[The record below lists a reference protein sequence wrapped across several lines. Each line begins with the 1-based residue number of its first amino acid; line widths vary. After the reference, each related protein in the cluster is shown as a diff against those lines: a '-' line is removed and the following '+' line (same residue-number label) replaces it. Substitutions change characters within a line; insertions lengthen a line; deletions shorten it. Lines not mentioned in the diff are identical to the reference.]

1 MTAPIRRR
9 QGQAMAEFIIVWPT
23 ILLLLLGALQFGLI
37 YWARA
42 TANLAAFEAARA
54 GALDHGRSSAMTEAF
69 KRGLAPLFTQDDT
82 YQAITT
88 AYNKAAAEM
97 TYAKVEMVSPTPA
110 AVTDFAVIVNGQRQI
125 PNDNLTYRS
134 AAAGGSSGM
143 SIQDANLLKVKTT
156 YGYKLWVPLV
166 NKIIIETVKATDS
179 NAFHLGTLYP
189 DQRLPIVSYATVRM
203 QTPLYQ

>member
-1 MTAPIRRR
+1 MRRR
-9 QGQAMAEFIIVWPT
+9 AGQAMAEFIIVWPT
-23 ILLLLLGALQFGLI
+23 ILLLLLGSLQFGLI

-42 TANLAAFEAARA
+42 TLNLASFEAARA
-54 GALDHGRSSAMTEAF
+54 GALDHGRSTAMTEAF

-82 YQAITT
+82 YQAVTT

-110 AVTDFAVIVNGQRQI
+110 AVTDYAVIINGQRQI
-125 PNDNLTYRS
+125 PNDNLTYRPS
-134 AAAGGSSGM
+134 APGASGM

-166 NKIIIETVKATDS
+166 NKIIIEIVKATDS